1 MRRPE
6 NQKHGEKGK
15 KKIHACKKSSSW
27 IQLQLYKHH
36 KSRKWSSTKISDSIN
51 QFYLVYD

>member
-6 NQKHGEKGK
+6 NQKHGERGK
-15 KKIHACKKSSSW
+15 KKFMHVKRNSSW

-36 KSRKWSSTKISDSIN
+36 KSRKWSSTRISDSIN
-51 QFYLVYD
+51 QFHLVYD